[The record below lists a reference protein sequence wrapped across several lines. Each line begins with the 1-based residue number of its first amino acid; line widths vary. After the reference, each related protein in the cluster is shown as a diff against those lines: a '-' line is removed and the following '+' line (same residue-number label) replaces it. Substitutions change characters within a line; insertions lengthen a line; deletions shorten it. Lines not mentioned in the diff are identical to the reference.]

1 MRPEKQQLAEDIRQF
16 VEPSPFV
23 FLFSYKGLD
32 VDQFN
37 DLRARLAEQAAE
49 CHVVPNRL
57 LRFALQG
64 TDAQVLADHELEG
77 ETAMITGTG
86 DAVAVAKAL
95 SSFIKTNDDEQV
107 AVKCGALAGRK
118 LSAADVAHLASLPS
132 REVLLA
138 QLLGVLNGPA
148 RNLVGVLA
156 AAKSGV
162 VYALQAYLNNQEQS

>member
-1 MRPEKQQLAEDIRQF
+1 MRPEKQQLAEDIRQI

-23 FLFSYKGLD
+23 FLFSYKGLS
-32 VDQFN
+32 VDDFN
-37 DLRARLAEQAAE
+37 DLRARLAEQNAE

-57 LRFALQG
+57 FRFALQD
-64 TDAQVLADHELEG
+64 TEAQVLADHHLQG
-77 ETAMITGTG
+77 ETAMVTGGG
-86 DAVAVAKAL
+86 DAVAAAKAL
-95 SSFIKTNDDEQV
+95 SSFIKANDDEQV
-107 AVKCGALAGRK
+107 AIKCGTLGDRE
-118 LSAADVAHLASLPS
+118 LSAAQVAQLASLPN

-162 VYALQAYLNNQEQS
+162 VYALQAYLSNKEQS

>member
-1 MRPEKQQLAEDIRQF
+1 MRPEKQQLAEDIRQL

-23 FLFSYKGLD
+23 FLISYKGLS
-32 VDQFN
+32 VDEFD
-37 DLRARLAEQAAE
+37 DLRTRLYEQHAE

-57 LRFALQG
+57 LRYAVQE
-64 TDAQVLADHELEG
+64 TDAQVLADKTLKG
-77 ETAMITGTG
+77 ETAMVTGTG

-95 SSFIKTNDDEQV
+95 ASFIKDDDGDQV
-107 AVKCGALAGRK
+107 AIKCGALRGQE
-118 LSAADVAHLASLPS
+118 LSADEVTCLASLPS

-156 AAKSGV
+156 AAKSGL
-162 VYALQAYLNNQEQS
+162 VYALQAYLNQQEQS